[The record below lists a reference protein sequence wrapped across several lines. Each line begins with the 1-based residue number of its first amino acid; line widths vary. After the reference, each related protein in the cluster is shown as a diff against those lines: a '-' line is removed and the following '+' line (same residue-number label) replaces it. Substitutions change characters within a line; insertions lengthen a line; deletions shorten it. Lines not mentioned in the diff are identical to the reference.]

1 MFGIYLLCQ
10 IACVLENM
18 FLIIDDCTC
27 VFVCLE
33 FTYCVSTL
41 GNGTALGFVPLKV
54 GYGAMFFLLFCLC
67 LCLMDLGGNCID

>member
-10 IACVLENM
+10 LACVLENM
-18 FLIIDDCTC
+18 FLIIDDCTS

-41 GNGTALGFVPLKV
+41 GNWTALGFVPLKV
-54 GYGAMFFLLFCLC
+54 GYGAMFFFAVLLVSVS
-67 LCLMDLGGNCID
+67 DGLGWKLH